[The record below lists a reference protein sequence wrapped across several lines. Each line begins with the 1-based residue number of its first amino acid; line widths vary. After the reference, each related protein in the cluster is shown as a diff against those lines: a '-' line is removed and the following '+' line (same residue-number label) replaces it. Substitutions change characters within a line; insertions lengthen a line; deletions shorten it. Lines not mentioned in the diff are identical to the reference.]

1 MVNHGRLLFSILDL
15 ILHGW
20 VLLDL
25 ELDLA
30 LLLQL
35 RQNHESLII
44 VSVVDK
50 STDLLDLL
58 LSFNGLIDLVDAQL
72 AVDVLLGTIR
82 QGLHFLEVYN
92 SWLHVEG
99 LLLLLLLLELHSHQ
113 LVLHLHELVG
123 NHSKLLIL
131 WIISTSLWV
140 EVHHQIH
147 LRVHVV
153 HTLTWEAHLILHHHT
168 WELVHILHFL
178 QWSRHLVVHTV
189 VAHL

>member
-82 QGLHFLEVYN
+82 QGLHLLEVDN
-92 SWLHVEG
+92 SWLHVER

-131 WIISTSLWV
+131 WIISTSLWI

-178 QWSRHLVVHTV
+178 QWRRHLVVHTV

>member
-50 STDLLDLL
+50 STDLLNLF

>member
-20 VLLDL
+20 ILLDL

-50 STDLLDLL
+50 STDLLNLF